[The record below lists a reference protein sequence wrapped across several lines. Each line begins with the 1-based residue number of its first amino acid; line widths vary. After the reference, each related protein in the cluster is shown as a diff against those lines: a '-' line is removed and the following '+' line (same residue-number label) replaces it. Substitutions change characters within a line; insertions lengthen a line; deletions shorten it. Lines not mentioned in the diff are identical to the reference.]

1 MNLSLSGRTALVCGA
16 SRGIGRA
23 TAETLAAQGA
33 RVILLARDAAALES
47 VRAGLAGD
55 GHATLVVDLDDPAAA
70 AERVAGQL
78 RASGPVN
85 ILVNNTGGPPAGPL
99 HQAESDALEDTFR
112 RHVVAAQALLKAAL
126 PGMLESGYGR
136 VINVI
141 STSVKEPIP
150 GLGVSNTIRAAMAN
164 WAKTLSGELG
174 AAGITVNNVLPG
186 FTRTDRLTSLIAA
199 RAEARGVDVSVIE
212 EEALAKIPM
221 GRFAEA
227 GEIAA
232 AIAFLASPAGAYI
245 NGINLPVDGGRTA
258 SL

>member
-55 GHATLVVDLDDPAAA
+55 GHAAIAADLDDPGAMVERI
-70 AERVAGQL
+70 AEQV

-85 ILVNNTGGPPAGPL
+85 ILVNNTGGPPGGPL
-99 HQAESDALEDTFR
+99 HDADAEVLEGTFR
-112 RHVVAAQALLKAAL
+112 RHVVSAQALLQLVL
-126 PGMLESGYGR
+126 PGMRESGYGR
-136 VINVI
+136 VVNVI

-164 WAKTLSGELG
+164 WAKTLAGELG
-174 AAGITVNNVLPG
+174 PAGITVNNVLPG
-186 FTRTDRLTSLIAA
+186 FTRTDRLAELFAA
-199 RAEARGVDVSVIE
+199 RAEARGVDVSVVE
-212 EEALAKIPM
+212 EEARARIPM

-245 NGINLPVDGGRTA
+245 NGINLPVDGGRMA